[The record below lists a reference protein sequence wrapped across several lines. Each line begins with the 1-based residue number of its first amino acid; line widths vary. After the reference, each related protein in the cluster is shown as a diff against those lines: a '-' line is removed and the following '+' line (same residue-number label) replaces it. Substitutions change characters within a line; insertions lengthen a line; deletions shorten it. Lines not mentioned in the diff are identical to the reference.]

1 MKHILLAALLAAPV
15 MAVAATINA
24 DNNYVTRSLSV
35 RGTFNELE
43 VSQIDVEYTVAPSVR
58 IELIAP
64 SNVAPLVEVRIED
77 NTLTA
82 RLRSETNVH
91 YESGRAHARL
101 RVSGPMLKDIE
112 AKLGSAFKSTSIFNG
127 DKLSLEV
134 ETAGTITL
142 GTVTMSRELDV
153 DANTSGTVTIAGP
166 VRAPKAELECNTA
179 STVRISGIN
188 GGVYDVEANTGSTVN
203 LAGTARS
210 INVEANT
217 GATVDASGLSTD
229 TATGSSAT
237 GASAKVNAA
246 SASGISSSTGGSFRN
261 IR

>member
-112 AKLGSAFKSTSIFNG
+112 AQLGSAFKSTSIFNG
-127 DKLSLEV
+127 DKLRRQH
-134 ETAGTITL
+134 L
-142 GTVTMSRELDV
+142 GHRYHRRSGACSQGRTRIQHRLD
-153 DANTSGTVTIAGP
+153 SP
-166 VRAPKAELECNTA
+166 YQRYQ
-179 STVRISGIN
+179 R
-188 GGVYDVEANTGSTVN
+188 
-203 LAGTARS
+203 RS
-210 INVEANT
+210 I
-217 GATVDASGLSTD
+217 
-229 TATGSSAT
+229 
-237 GASAKVNAA
+237 
-246 SASGISSSTGGSFRN
+246 
-261 IR
+261 